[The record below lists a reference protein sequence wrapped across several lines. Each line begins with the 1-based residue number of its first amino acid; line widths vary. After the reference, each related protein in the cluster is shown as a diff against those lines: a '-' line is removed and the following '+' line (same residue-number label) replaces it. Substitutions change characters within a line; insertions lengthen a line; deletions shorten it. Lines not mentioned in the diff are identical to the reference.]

1 MLLNILLQFIRFINM
16 LSKSIKFA
24 LSSISK
30 TCPFR
35 PIFSSISKIFFSNQC
50 ETTIVHYWNKQMK
63 AIDLELIEEESRKN
77 KNSRFLSG
85 IARSHPTLPSNAWLF
100 HLRHQ
105 CYYHASSLPFTTH
118 VSRPNRDRLISIFSN
133 WYQQALGFWYFP
145 PKYRYHYFLGWVP
158 AMEAVNTIFLNLLVW
173 FNNVFEPRSATRTL

>member
-1 MLLNILLQFIRFINM
+1 MLLNILFQFIRFINM

-24 LSSISK
+24 LLILYFILFFSNQCLDQFFHPFLK
-30 TCPFR
+30 T
-35 PIFSSISKIFFSNQC
+35 KIFFFNQC
-50 ETTIVHYWNKQMK
+50 ETTIVHYWNAQMK
-63 AIDLELIEEESRKN
+63 AIDLELIEEKSRQN

-85 IARSHPTLPSNAWLF
+85 ITWSHPTLPSNAWLF

-133 WYQQALGFWYFP
+133 WYQQAQGCRYFP
-145 PKYRYHYFLGWVP
+145 PKYRYHYFLGWAP
-158 AMEAVNTIFLNLLVW
+158 AMEAVNTIFKI
-173 FNNVFEPRSATRTL
+173 F